1 MRRSIRST
9 AMSVQRRDHD
19 SEGLGLPKPSG
30 GPTIFLATREHG
42 LAMCLAIADRLQ
54 IPVADRIL
62 VAADTSHSYEVQPS
76 FPPEQRLGYLDEFAE
91 VVDWNE
97 LIWPARAQGWTCLP
111 GTAEAKLFAEAV
123 VPSGREVAR
132 LVLESIQVPPAAALA
147 ALFPSAELQ
156 LYSDGLMT
164 YGGRPLDVSLTG
176 RVTAMHYRDLLDG
189 ISPRLLDHA
198 EGITDQPYPIE
209 AVEAF
214 TMAGRSAAAEDQV
227 SGPTAVVL
235 LQYLAHLGLLSRA
248 RELAVNRRMVA
259 AALASG
265 AQRVLVK
272 AHPAHAADLGELLA
286 DPRVR
291 PFVGSRSLESWLLSL
306 SGEQRAQVTVFSAF
320 STGLVGARRL
330 GAAAVAVG
338 TRELLKRLP
347 ETDGNRIP
355 VAICDALLPTIGL
368 TGELT
373 PRPARFSTAELE
385 MLLDLLSFA
394 KDPAGRWRF
403 RATVAA
409 HLYGLSEQRRAEFT
423 RYLPD
428 ADLRRLGLF
437 RADEEPTSSPAPAP
451 MPPAPDRPIVLQ
463 SDELALSV
471 VIPAHNIGNY
481 FAGLKASILS
491 NRRDDLE
498 WLIVDDGS
506 TDGSSELLDGLAA
519 EFAEVRVLRHAS
531 AQGPSA
537 ARNSGIRQAR
547 GHYLA
552 LMDAD
557 DWVAE
562 GYFAKLAD
570 QALRHGADL
579 VRVGYFEV
587 TGGKTA
593 VRRQPVPRQDVPL
606 HPRELLMPVDQTA
619 AVDLP
624 QPWLNVVRRDFLE
637 ANELYFDEELHTAED
652 REWTWRAFLAAG
664 SVVNSSTV
672 GYFWRR
678 EVSGSLTQIGD
689 ARQLH
694 YLAAYQKV
702 AALVSD
708 GPERHYL
715 PKVHRSMM
723 AIGLSHLERSERL
736 QPRLR
741 LAAVRD
747 LRRAV
752 RAISEPDLILASQG
766 LTFRRE
772 RLLRLLRQGMP
783 APLMLL
789 MAGGRSTLRGLSRAL
804 LH

>member
-1 MRRSIRST
+1 
-9 AMSVQRRDHD
+9 MSVQRRDHASD
-19 SEGLGLPKPSG
+19 GLGLPKSPD

-42 LAMCLAIADRLQ
+42 LAMCVAIADRLQ
-54 IPVADRIL
+54 VPVADRIL

-76 FPPEQRLGYLDEFAE
+76 FPPEQRRGYLDEFAE
-91 VVDWNE
+91 VIDWNE

-111 GTAEAKLFAEAV
+111 GTAEARLFAAAV

-164 YGGRPLDVSLTG
+164 YGGRPLEVSLTG

-198 EGITDQPYPIE
+198 EGISDQAYPIE

-214 TMAGRSAAAEDQV
+214 TIARRPAGAEDEV
-227 SGPTAVVL
+227 TGPTAVVL

-265 AQRVLVK
+265 AQCVLVK
-272 AHPAHAADLGELLA
+272 AHPAHAADLDELLS

-291 PFVGSRSLESWLLSL
+291 PFSGSHSLEAWLLGLGS
-306 SGEQRAQVTVFSAF
+306 EQRAQVTVFSAF

-330 GAAAVAVG
+330 GAGAVAVG
-338 TRELLKRLP
+338 TRELLAHLP

-355 VAICDALLPTIGL
+355 VAICDALLPTVGM
-368 TGELT
+368 TGELVVE
-373 PRPARFSTAELE
+373 PARFGTDELE
-385 MLLDLLSFA
+385 LLLDLLSFA

-403 RATVAA
+403 RTSVAA
-409 HLYGLSEQRRAEFT
+409 RLFALPEQRRAAFT

-428 ADLRRLGLF
+428 QDLRRLGLF
-437 RADEEPTSSPAPAP
+437 GAEEEPTTSPAPAP
-451 MPPAPDRPIVLQ
+451 VPPAPDRPITLQ
-463 SDELALSV
+463 PDGIALSV
-471 VIPAHNIGNY
+471 VIPAHNVGDY
-481 FAGLKASILS
+481 FAGLKASIVG
-491 NRRDDLE
+491 NRSDAIE

-506 TDGSSELLDGLAA
+506 TDGSGELLDGLAA
-519 EFAEVRVLRHAS
+519 ELAEVRVLHHAG
-531 AQGPSA
+531 AAGPSA
-537 ARNSGIRQAR
+537 ARNTGIRQAS
-547 GHYLA
+547 GCYVA

-557 DWVAE
+557 DWVEA

-579 VRVGYFEV
+579 LRVGYFEV

-593 VRRQPVPRQDVPL
+593 AGGQPVPRLDVPL

-637 ANELYFDEELHTAED
+637 ASELYFDEDLHTAED

-694 YLAAYQKV
+694 YLAAYRKV
-702 AALVSD
+702 VAMVAD

-715 PKVHRSMM
+715 PKVHRSIM
-723 AIGLSHLERSERL
+723 AIGLSHLVRSERL

-752 RAISEPDLILASQG
+752 RAISEPDLILATQG
-766 LTFRRE
+766 LTFRRA

-804 LH
+804 LR